1 MALTLIVVKDVY
13 NLQKKYTTKYSSIQ
27 QNDCLPVGQICVVDL
42 NKVFI
47 FHVSISEDGVKER
60 LEEKT
65 KLAEALNFSHTEINS
80 LRKVKKTQITVYS
93 ANMF

>member
-1 MALTLIVVKDVY
+1 M
-13 NLQKKYTTKYSSIQ
+13 
-27 QNDCLPVGQICVVDL
+27 
-42 NKVFI
+42 

-65 KLAEALNFSHTEINS
+65 KLAEALNFSHSEINS

-93 ANMF
+93 ANLF

>member
-42 NKVFI
+42 SSI
-47 FHVSISEDGVKER
+47 YISCFHFRGWGKRATGGED
-60 LEEKT
+60 
-65 KLAEALNFSHTEINS
+65 
-80 LRKVKKTQITVYS
+80 
-93 ANMF
+93 